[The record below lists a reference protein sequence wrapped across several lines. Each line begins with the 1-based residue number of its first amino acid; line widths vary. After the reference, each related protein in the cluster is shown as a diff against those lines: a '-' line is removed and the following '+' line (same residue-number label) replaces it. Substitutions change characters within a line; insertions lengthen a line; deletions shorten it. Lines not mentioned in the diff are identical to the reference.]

1 MSSKSNPRR
10 TRPSGNAVA
19 SSSSN
24 PSSKPISTKL
34 KPTTTNST
42 NKKRTRAEPPVI
54 VSSVLNDDEDEL
66 SGVVG
71 GNDKQVDAE
80 EEDEDE
86 DEFEIDTGSS
96 NGDLD
101 DFVVASDLDDEED
114 VTPSKPTGSR
124 SSTTKRSTSK
134 PNLRQAQQEEADFA
148 DSESDEQDSQ
158 ADLNLDDEEGYN
170 SSDIDALDNSDDGD
184 NNDDDVLTPAT
195 SPTSSISLDDLIAR
209 HTSKPNEEEY
219 QGARSVITGGRA
231 LLGDG
236 RFSTGKFSSAKEG
249 LGRVRESKW
258 VEGSYVREY
267 EEFEAGYGSESST
280 EEVSRDKGLV
290 PYPGEAVI
298 ELQADQLI
306 LVHLLSGCRRIPTRS
321 ETSLSS
327 GMTISL
333 ISVTRLRGE
342 RL

>member
-10 TRPSGNAVA
+10 TRPTGNAVA

-24 PSSKPISTKL
+24 PSSKPTATKA
-34 KPTTTNST
+34 KPTTTIST
-42 NKKRTRAEPPVI
+42 NKKRTRAEPPVT

-71 GNDKQVDAE
+71 GNVQEVDAE

-114 VTPSKPTGSR
+114 AVVVPKPTGSR

-134 PNLRQAQQEEADFA
+134 IDRRQAQQEEADFA

-158 ADLNLDDEEGYN
+158 ADLDLDDEEGYN
-170 SSDIDALDNSDDGD
+170 SSDIDALENSDNGD
-184 NNDDDVLTPAT
+184 NDDDVLTPAT

-236 RFSTGKFSSAKEG
+236 RFATGKFSSAKEG

-280 EEVSRDKGLV
+280 EEVS
-290 PYPGEAVI
+290 PEMNFIACPGEA
-298 ELQADQLI
+298 
-306 LVHLLSGCRRIPTRS
+306 
-321 ETSLSS
+321 
-327 GMTISL
+327 
-333 ISVTRLRGE
+333 E
-342 RL
+342 RMPG